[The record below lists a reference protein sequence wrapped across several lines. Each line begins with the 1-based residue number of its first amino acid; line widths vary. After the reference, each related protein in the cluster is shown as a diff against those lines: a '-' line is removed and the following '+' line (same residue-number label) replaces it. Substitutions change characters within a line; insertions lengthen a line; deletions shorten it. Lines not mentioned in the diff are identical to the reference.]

1 MPQRFLRLPEVKLRV
16 GLSRS
21 SIYFRKEQG
30 TFPNSVRLGEN
41 SVAWREEDIDRW
53 MAARAEAGLVN
64 PQPESSA
71 EMQRV
76 APPSEHRVD
85 AAVGPIARAGRRGFA
100 ARRPG
105 TTALAS
111 TQDGRR

>member
-30 TFPNSVRLGEN
+30 TFPKPVRIGEN

-53 MAARAEAGLVN
+53 MSARAEVGFMD
-64 PQPESSA
+64 PQPESCA
-71 EMQRV
+71 EIQHV
-76 APPSEHRVD
+76 PPASEHRAD
-85 AAVGPIARAGRRGFA
+85 AGSIARAGIRGFA

-105 TTALAS
+105 TTALA
-111 TQDGRR
+111 TMQDGRR